1 MMNSF
6 LQRILLTLFFLTGIR
21 MNQDAQQIQ
30 QLDPYQTELLRLVN
44 AQRAKGCHCGSQK
57 FSPAQPLSWN
67 KQLEKAS
74 SIQAQFLAKRKALTH
89 KGQDGLDVRSRLSK
103 ANYSW
108 RAYAENIAEG
118 YHSPQEVFNAW
129 MDSPGHCKNIMG
141 QYQEMA
147 VVRLNDYWVQDFG
160 IPKDNN
166 M

>member
-1 MMNSF
+1 MMNLS
-6 LQRILLTLFFLTGIR
+6 LPKILLTLCFLGGIQ

-44 AQRAKGCHCGSQK
+44 AQRAKGCHCGSLK
-57 FSPAQPLSWN
+57 FLPAQPLSWN

-74 SIQAQFLAKRKALTH
+74 SIQADYLAKRKALTH

-103 ANYSW
+103 ANYRW

-118 YHSPQEVFNAW
+118 YKSPQEVFKAW

-141 QYQEMA
+141 QYREMA
-147 VVRLNDYWVQDFG
+147 VVRINDYWVQDFG
-160 IPKDNN
+160 IPKENN

>member
-103 ANYSW
+103 QI
-108 RAYAENIAEG
+108 IAG
-118 YHSPQEVFNAW
+118 ALMQKILPKVIIHRRKYL
-129 MDSPGHCKNIMG
+129 MPGWIA
-141 QYQEMA
+141 Q
-147 VVRLNDYWVQDFG
+147 VIVRTLWG
-160 IPKDNN
+160 SIKKWLWCG
-166 M
+166 